1 MELVGSV
8 PILHDNLHSGG
19 NVMAAWQFKI
29 MLDEVRTVLKSKGL
43 SDSEIA
49 NSVMEILDTKLCVG
63 AKALDKYRPL
73 PYNNNVTGN

>member
-1 MELVGSV
+1 MNPG
-8 PILHDNLHSGG
+8 
-19 NVMAAWQFKI
+19 QFKL

-63 AKALDKYRPL
+63 AEVLDKRRPL

>member
-1 MELVGSV
+1 
-8 PILHDNLHSGG
+8 
-19 NVMAAWQFKI
+19 

-63 AKALDKYRPL
+63 AEVLDKRRPL

>member
-1 MELVGSV
+1 MNPG
-8 PILHDNLHSGG
+8 
-19 NVMAAWQFKI
+19 QFKL

-63 AKALDKYRPL
+63 AEALDKHRPL
-73 PYNNNVTGN
+73 PYNNNVTGK

>member
-1 MELVGSV
+1 M
-8 PILHDNLHSGG
+8 P
-19 NVMAAWQFKI
+19 AWQFKI

-49 NSVMEILDTKLCVG
+49 KSILEILDTKLCVG
-63 AKALDKYRPL
+63 AEALDKYRPL

>member
-1 MELVGSV
+1 MNPG
-8 PILHDNLHSGG
+8 
-19 NVMAAWQFKI
+19 QFKL
-29 MLDEVRTVLKSKGL
+29 MLDEVRIVLKSKGL

-49 NSVMEILDTKLCVG
+49 SGVMEILDTKLCVG